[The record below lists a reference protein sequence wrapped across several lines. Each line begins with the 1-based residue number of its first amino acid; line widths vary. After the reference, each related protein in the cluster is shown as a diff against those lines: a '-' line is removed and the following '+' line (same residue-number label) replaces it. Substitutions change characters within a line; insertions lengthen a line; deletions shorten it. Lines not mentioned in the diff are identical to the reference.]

1 MTTILLRNILREF
14 EDLPDDI
21 KENHSDSLQNIK
33 LLISNLINSIKT
45 SDIVSKSIS
54 TSNTESNSNVFNT
67 PTPTPNIS
75 LETQL
80 DDIKSEM
87 LDSLKKNKNA
97 ISLDHKKMI
106 E

>member
-21 KENHSDSLQNIK
+21 KEKHSDSLQNIK

-54 TSNTESNSNVFNT
+54 TSNPESNSNIFNS
-67 PTPTPNIS
+67 PTPNVS
-75 LETQL
+75 LESKL

-87 LDSLKKNKNA
+87 LDSLRKNKNA
-97 ISLDHKKMI
+97 ISIDHKKMI
-106 E
+106 EK

>member
-21 KENHSDSLQNIK
+21 KEKHSESLQDIK
-33 LLISNLINSIKT
+33 SLINNLIDSIKG
-45 SDIVSKSIS
+45 SHSLSKSIS
-54 TSNTESNSNVFNT
+54 TSNPDSKSNVFNSQA
-67 PTPTPNIS
+67 PNIS
-75 LETQL
+75 LDTQL
-80 DDIKSEM
+80 DQIKSEM

-97 ISLDHKKMI
+97 ISLDHKKML

>member
-1 MTTILLRNILREF
+1 MATILLRNILREF

-21 KENHSDSLQNIK
+21 KEKHGESLQNIK
-33 LLISNLINSIKT
+33 SLISNLINSIKT

-54 TSNTESNSNVFNT
+54 TSNPDLKSNVFNS
-67 PTPTPNIS
+67 PTPNVS
-75 LETQL
+75 LESQL
-80 DDIKSEM
+80 DEMKSEM

-106 E
+106 D

>member
-14 EDLPDDI
+14 EDLPEEIKEKHSESLQDI
-21 KENHSDSLQNIK
+21 KSLIN
-33 LLISNLINSIKT
+33 NLIDSIKG
-45 SDIVSKSIS
+45 SHSLSKSIS
-54 TSNTESNSNVFNT
+54 TSNPGSKSNVFNSQA
-67 PTPTPNIS
+67 PNVSI
-75 LETQL
+75 EIKL
-80 DDIKSEM
+80 DEIKNEM